1 METAILLAVAASI
14 CTATSSVCQR
24 MAAKSS
30 QATGF
35 DARLLFRLA
44 HRPVWLLGIASMILG
59 FIFQLT
65 ALHFGAL
72 ALVQPT
78 LAAELVFVFGYLAL
92 AGSGRV
98 KRRDWL
104 AAAVM
109 SAGIG
114 VFLRVASPSGGRL
127 HAPGSSWLVAGLVV
141 VGVALMALA
150 VAFGLG
156 RRPGASG
163 TRRAAVLGAATGISW
178 GFMAAVIKELSS
190 HLDDGIGAFVTSWS
204 LYLLI
209 AAGAA
214 TMLLAS
220 HALAAGPLAA
230 SQPGFTILDPLSAG
244 LLGVFLF
251 GEHIRTGTADLAG
264 EALALAAVIAAAAA
278 LSHSCHIAGENSHP
292 SDPVKPTV
300 SSAANSPAAAGGRH
314 AAGAG
319 RVLSGVGRTRPG
331 GTSAAGVSCSRSRS
345 SSASGRITRSIP
357 GSARVMPDR
366 LRQPRAASGWPGR
379 SRRRGCRGTARARW
393 DHRVRP
399 TAAGSCS
406 RPCPGRC

>member
-1 METAILLAVAASI
+1 METAILLAVAASF

-24 MAAKSS
+24 MGAKSS
-30 QATGF
+30 PTTGF
-35 DARLLFRLA
+35 DAGLVFRLA
-44 HRPVWLLGIASMILG
+44 RRPVWLLGIASMMGG
-59 FIFQLT
+59 FVLQLT

-72 ALVQPT
+72 ALVQPI

-104 AAAVM
+104 AAAAM

-127 HAPGSSWLVAGLVV
+127 HAPGSSWLVAGVATA
-141 VGVALMALA
+141 GVALVAVA
-150 VAFGLG
+150 VAFGMG
-156 RRPGASG
+156 RGQGASG

-190 HLDDGIGAFVTSWS
+190 HLDDGAGAIFSSWS

-209 AAGAA
+209 VAGAA

-230 SQPGFTILDPLSAG
+230 SQPGFTILDPLWAG

-251 GEHIRTGTADLAG
+251 SEHIRTGPWDLAG
-264 EALALAAVIAAAAA
+264 EALALAAVIAAAAV
-278 LSHSCHIAGENSHP
+278 LSHSCHLASENSHP
-292 SDPVKPTV
+292 SYLVKPAA
-300 SSAANSPAAAGGRH
+300 SSAPNTLSAAGGRR
-314 AAGAG
+314 AACAEDAGGA
-319 RVLSGVGRTRPG
+319 LSGVRLSDHAATAPATRPRHRPG
-331 GTSAAGVSCSRSRS
+331 STSPAAVRCPRSRS
-345 SSASGRITRSIP
+345 A
-357 GSARVMPDR
+357 A
-366 LRQPRAASGWPGR
+366 AASGQPRGR
-379 SRRRGCRGTARARW
+379 VRRGIPDRRDVGRARAGAT
-393 DHRVRP
+393 RVK
-399 TAAGSCS
+399 AGT
-406 RPCPGRC
+406 

>member
-1 METAILLAVAASI
+1 M
-14 CTATSSVCQR
+14 
-24 MAAKSS
+24 
-30 QATGF
+30 
-35 DARLLFRLA
+35 FRLA
-44 HRPVWLLGIASMILG
+44 RQPVWLLGIASMIGG
-59 FIFQLT
+59 FVCQLS

-72 ALVQPT
+72 ALVQPI
-78 LAAELVFVFGYLAL
+78 LAVELVFVFGYLAV

-127 HAPGSSWLVAGLVV
+127 HAPGSSWLVAGLVIA
-141 VGVALMALA
+141 GLALMALA

-156 RRPGASG
+156 RRPGVSG

-190 HLDDGIGAFVTSWS
+190 HLDDGIGAFVSSWS
-204 LYLLI
+204 FYLLI

-230 SQPGFTILDPLSAG
+230 SQPGFTILDPLSAS

-251 GEHIRTGTADLAG
+251 GEHIRTGPADLAG
-264 EALALAAVIAAAAA
+264 EALALAAVIAAAAV
-278 LSHSCHIAGENSHP
+278 LSHSCHASGENRHP
-292 SDPVKPTV
+292 SHLVKPAV
-300 SSAANSPAAAGGRH
+300 HSAAKSPSAAGSPG
-314 AAGAG
+314 AARAGGAG
-319 RVLSGVGRTRPG
+319 RVLSGVGRTRPR
-331 GTSAAGVSCSRSRS
+331 GTSAAAVSCSRSRS
-345 SSASGRITRSIP
+345 PAAASRRTTRSIP
-357 GSARVMPDR
+357 RRTAGFRR
-366 LRQPRAASGWPGR
+366 PRAASRWPGR
-379 SRRRGCRGTARARW
+379 SRRPGRRGTARGRW
-393 DHRVRP
+393 DHRVRS

-406 RPCPGRC
+406 RPYPGRC